1 MLRRP
6 PTKITLTTEDVAA
19 YEDNRLH
26 ETQQREQAAL
36 QAQALSRVQAQAQS
50 TPNKSQNLRDA
61 NELNASTNAK
71 GQAKTREERLGLG
84 AGTSSRA

>member
-36 QAQALSRVQAQAQS
+36 QAQAQS